1 MESIRR
7 EKEDDNHGPETLL
20 WDREGELGS
29 MGFQPM
35 ARPLTIVGQMN
46 LARSK
51 TAEIFSEGVSKA
63 FGVGPTRHG
72 LEAHATFTVQ

>member
-1 MESIRR
+1 
-7 EKEDDNHGPETLL
+7 
-20 WDREGELGS
+20 

-46 LARSK
+46 LDCSK
-51 TAEIFSEGVSKA
+51 TIAIFSEGVSKV
-63 FGVGPTRHG
+63 FGVGPVRHG